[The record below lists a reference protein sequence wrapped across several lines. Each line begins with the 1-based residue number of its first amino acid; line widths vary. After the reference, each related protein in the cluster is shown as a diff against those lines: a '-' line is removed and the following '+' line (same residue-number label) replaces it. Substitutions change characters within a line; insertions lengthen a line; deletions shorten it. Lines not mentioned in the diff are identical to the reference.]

1 MNKMKCLC
9 LIAIISA
16 ACFLNGQQAAALSS
30 QEKETGRIG
39 LEAGDQAP
47 DFELASFNGKKLKL
61 SGFRGKTVILNFFT
75 TWCPPCR
82 SEIPEMQRFFQKN
95 QNRDITILAI
105 NLTANDRSLAA
116 VQDFVKNNNMTFPI
130 ALDKKGKIGSL
141 YKVYTI
147 PTSYILDKNGMIR
160 NVMIGPMDEK
170 KMAELTQDSF

>member
-1 MNKMKCLC
+1 MKCLC